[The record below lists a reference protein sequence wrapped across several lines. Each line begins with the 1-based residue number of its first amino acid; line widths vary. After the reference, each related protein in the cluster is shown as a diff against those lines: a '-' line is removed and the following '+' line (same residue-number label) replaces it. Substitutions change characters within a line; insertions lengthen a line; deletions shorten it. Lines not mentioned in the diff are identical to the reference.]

1 MTASSDNW
9 LLYDGECPF
18 CSRYVRLVRLRDAIG
33 PLRLVD
39 ARLGGSELSA
49 IRAAGLD
56 INTGMVLSLNGQLYH
71 GDACLNRLALLSTPS
86 GAFNR
91 LNGLLFRS
99 PWMAR
104 ASYPLMRSVRN
115 GVLRLLGR
123 SLIPDVGQL
132 PGPRG

>member
-1 MTASSDNW
+1 VTTKPGNW

-33 PLRLVD
+33 PLRLID

-56 INTGMVLSLNGQLYH
+56 INTGMVLSLNGRLYH
-71 GDACLNRLALLSTPS
+71 GDACINRLALLSTPS

-99 PWMAR
+99 PWIAKV
-104 ASYPLMRSVRN
+104 SYPLMRSVRN

-123 SLIPDVGQL
+123 SLIPDAAPL
-132 PGPRG
+132 PGSGP